1 MISKIFTNTLVLTLI
16 FIILSSIIAILVKR
30 LSKDKC
36 LKSFRNN
43 NVNLEDIEGNVF
55 KGIMRLES
63 TGFELEYQGPD
74 DQGSTSYILY
84 KGEYGRIA
92 MISRYH
98 DELTQ
103 EDRKER
109 DKELERTYHPGFF
122 ARIKRR
128 IINFLKTIKDSI
140 MEIINTILLQVKGMP
155 GTGQILS
162 SQDKYVGR
170 IQQSIAGGI
179 DASFEP
185 LLEKHIGK
193 IVIAVVLKGNE
204 SVRLQGI
211 LKEYTA
217 EFIELLNVKC
227 TQPDG
232 GARCADIIIPRKA
245 GIVRHGGE

>member
-1 MISKIFTNTLVLTLI
+1 MRLQGGMKEINLDGDLGVRQYDKQNIYKYIGFNAD

-43 NVNLEDIEGNVF
+43 IVTLEDIEGNVF

-63 TGFELEYQGPD
+63 TGFELEYQRTD

-140 MEIINTILLQVKGMP
+140 MEIINTILLQVKGIP
-155 GTGQILS
+155 GTGQVLS

-170 IQQSIAGGI
+170 IHTRPGTTL
-179 DASFEP
+179 FRT
-185 LLEKHIGK
+185 LVGK
-193 IVIAVVLKGNE
+193 AHQEDVIAVVLKGNE
-204 SVRLQGI
+204 SIRLQGI
-211 LKEYTA
+211 LKGYRRVYRTSQ
-217 EFIELLNVKC
+217 C
-227 TQPDG
+227 
-232 GARCADIIIPRKA
+232 
-245 GIVRHGGE
+245 